1 MKTKVCLSLEIEI
14 LDQIKR
20 VVQDSGIKYKNV
32 TNFIQLAIEDKLAQ
46 K

>member
-1 MKTKVCLSLEIEI
+1 MKKILLAVKPEI
-14 LDQIKR
+14 LDQIKK